1 MRLLLASASAAALA
15 SASALALR
23 GASGGSGTCA
33 LNGTACPPPT
43 WAPEWSLTLSTICQP
58 SSPDYFVP
66 PVDQPW
72 GLVS

>member
-1 MRLLLASASAAALA
+1 MRTLLASAALA

-23 GASGGSGTCA
+23 GGASSGGGTCA

-43 WAPEWSLTLSTICQP
+43 WTPEWSLTLSTICQP
-58 SSPDYFVP
+58 SSPGYFIP